1 MECSRA
7 NVGRLSLDQFVEVV
21 STVYKA
27 HDKYRSL
34 WDVWCHTLHH
44 AAGVAKQIRMGKVDQ
59 ELFHEMA
66 DFSLWFFTL
75 ILKLQGKF
83 GEIEGSFV
91 EPRDR
96 FIRIQSSCSDLLW
109 HKYPKLCPSCAPAAG
124 KLTTAPAQGPIQCE
138 CVAHQNP
145 TEPKNARRERL
156 LAVRD
161 YAVPIDSEKPTT
173 IDDWQAMF
181 ADVFDKMLASTSAI
195 VITLHLMEELGEVAD
210 AMIRMYT
217 YKEETFRLGEPNW
230 RQINLESQLA
240 DVFSCCFALAEK
252 LDRLQATGVPETT
265 RRLSG
270 IIWQR
275 YGSDALRSFFCP
287 FCKSTV
293 CRCPIILVPPTRTTE
308 ELLANYQKPDEER
321 MR

>member
-1 MECSRA
+1 MECSQT

-21 STVYKA
+21 STVYSM
-27 HDKYRSL
+27 HDKQRSL
-34 WDVWCHTLHH
+34 WDVWCHALHH

-59 ELFHEMA
+59 QLFNEMA

-75 ILKLQGKF
+75 ILKLRGKF

-109 HKYPKLCPSCAPAAG
+109 HKYPKLCPSCVLSAG
-124 KLTTAPAQGPIQCE
+124 KLTAATAQGPIRCE

-145 TEPKNARRERL
+145 TEPKDARRERL

-161 YAVPIDSEKPTT
+161 YAIRINRDKPTT
-173 IDDWQAMF
+173 IDGWQEMF
-181 ADVFDKMLASTSAI
+181 ADVFDEILASTSPI
-195 VITLHLMEELGEVAD
+195 DITLHLMEELGEVAD

-230 RQINLESQLA
+230 RQMNLESQLA

-252 LDRLQATGVPETT
+252 LDRFQAKGVPGRTQ
-265 RRLSG
+265 RLSG
-270 IIWQR
+270 IIWRR
-275 YGSDALRSFFCP
+275 YGSDDLRSFFCP
-287 FCKSTV
+287 FCKSIV
-293 CRCPIILVPPTRTTE
+293 CCCPIILVPPIRTTG
-308 ELLANYQKPDEER
+308 ELLANYHRPDEER
-321 MR
+321 VP